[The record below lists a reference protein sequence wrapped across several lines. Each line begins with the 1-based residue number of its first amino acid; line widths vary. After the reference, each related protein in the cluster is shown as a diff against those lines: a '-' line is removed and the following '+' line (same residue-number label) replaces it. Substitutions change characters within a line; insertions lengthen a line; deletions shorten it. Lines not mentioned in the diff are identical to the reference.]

1 MVSLLFDRDDCAD
14 EAGCL
19 ISPAELAWKDAVESG
34 EVEQTGE
41 CLQET
46 YDRSEV
52 LRFRDMRERAKNH
65 DLPVVQHSRKI
76 EATRVRGLCMGRYR
90 SPTGAKNEV

>member
-46 YDRSEV
+46 YDRSALSCAHACTYMYMYVAGPGGYVELLPSIRRSHPILMS
-52 LRFRDMRERAKNH
+52 LRVHA
-65 DLPVVQHSRKI
+65 
-76 EATRVRGLCMGRYR
+76 
-90 SPTGAKNEV
+90 